1 MPRYQILIA
10 AIIAATALTLPIA
23 GEAKSKNCPPGLAKK
38 DVPCVPPG
46 QAKKGVTWQEGD
58 VLERNEIRH
67 VIRYPDRYELPPL
80 RTGEEYVVIGNRIV
94 KVDSQTGRI
103 LTLYRALDILLD

>member
-1 MPRYQILIA
+1 MQTLRIIL
-10 AIIAATALTLPIA
+10 ATALALSLTPA
-23 GEAKSKNCPPGLAKK
+23 FADGKSGHCPPGLAKK

-46 QAKKGVTWQEGD
+46 QAKKRAAWHEGD
-58 VLERNEIRH
+58 VVNRDDIRH

-80 RTGEEYVVIGNRIV
+80 RAGEEYVVIGNRIV

-103 LTLYRALDILLD
+103 LTLYRALDSLLD

>member
-1 MPRYQILIA
+1 MQTLRIIL
-10 AIIAATALTLPIA
+10 ATALALSLTPAFAA
-23 GEAKSKNCPPGLAKK
+23 GKSGHCPPGLAKK
-38 DVPCVPPG
+38 GVPCVPPG
-46 QAKKGVTWQEGD
+46 LAKKGATWQEGD
-58 VLERNEIRH
+58 VVEHDDITH

-80 RTGEEYVVIGNRIV
+80 IAGEEYVVIGNRIV

>member
-1 MPRYQILIA
+1 MHTLRIILVA
-10 AIIAATALTLPIA
+10 ALSLTLTPA
-23 GEAKSKNCPPGLAKK
+23 FADGKSGHCPPGLAKK
-38 DVPCVPPG
+38 AVPCVAPG

-58 VLERNEIRH
+58 MVDRDHITH

-80 RTGEEYVVIGNRIV
+80 RADEEYVVIDNRIV

>member
-1 MPRYQILIA
+1 MPNHQTIA
-10 AIIAATALTLPIA
+10 AFVAACALALPVA
-23 GEAKSKNCPPGLAKK
+23 GEAQPKHCPPGLAKK
-38 DVPCVPPG
+38 AVPCVPPG
-46 QAKKGVTWQEGD
+46 QAKKGVTWHAGE
-58 VLERNEIRH
+58 VVERDDIRH

-80 RTGEEYVVIGNRIV
+80 RAGEEYVVVGNRIM